1 MGESLEEIVGKVAA
15 ADVLVAEIASAAK
28 EQAQGIKQ
36 VGVAMT
42 QMDKVTQGNASSAE
56 QTSSAAEQLNGQA
69 RMLQDNVEQLRAL
82 IAGTSRSGGEE
93 QAPPRSSQSHSQPYP
108 APRQPPARPQAPR
121 YDVASRQA
129 AESRRPG
136 PQIVMPDDRLPQGD
150 RDDSNFRNF

>member
-1 MGESLEEIVGKVAA
+1 MGKVAA

-82 IAGTSRSGGEE
+82 IAGTSRSGGET
-93 QAPPRSSQSHSQPYP
+93 QAPPRSNGSHSQPYS
-108 APRQPPARPQAPR
+108 APRQPAARPQAPR
-121 YDVASRQA
+121 YDVSSRQA
-129 AESRRPG
+129 AEPRRPG

-150 RDDSNFRNF
+150 RDDGNFRNF